1 VSAQVREAVESWL
14 EAVVVGLNLCPFAA
28 PVIRAQGVRIVVGE
42 GETPEDGVQLALE
55 EAVRLLEDVEPSVST
70 TLVALP
76 RGAQDFERFLDIVA
90 TVEEALD
97 EAGAAGVLQVATFHP
112 DYQFEGTEPEDVT
125 NYTNR
130 APVPILHLLREA
142 DVEEAVDSHSD
153 PEGIPERNMAR
164 LEELG
169 VEGVAGLWPSVPD

>member
-1 VSAQVREAVESWL
+1 MSAQVREAVASWL
-14 EAVVVGLNLCPFAA
+14 ETVVIGLNLCPFAA
-28 PVIRAQGVRIVVGE
+28 PVVRGGGARIAVGE
-42 GETPEDGVQLALE
+42 GETAEDGVQLALE
-55 EAVRLLEDVEPSVST
+55 EAVRLLEDVDASVST

-76 RGAQDFERFLDIVA
+76 RGAEDFQRFLDIVA
-90 TVEEALD
+90 TVEEALE

-130 APVPILHLLREA
+130 APVPVLHLLREA

-164 LEELG
+164 LEDLG
-169 VEGVAGLWPSVPD
+169 VEGVQRLWPSVHD

>member
-1 VSAQVREAVESWL
+1 MTWL
-14 EAVVVGLNLCPFAA
+14 ESVVVGLNLCPFAA
-28 PVIRAQGVRIVVGE
+28 PVLRADGVRISVGE
-42 GETPEDGVQLALE
+42 GKTAEDGVQLALE
-55 EAVRLLEDVEPSVST
+55 EAVRLLEDVDPSVST

-76 RGAQDFERFLDIVA
+76 RGAEDFQRFLDIVA
-90 TVEEALD
+90 TVEDALE
-97 EAGAAGVLQVATFHP
+97 EAGAGGVLQVATFHP

-142 DVEEAVDSHSD
+142 DVEEAVDSHPD

-164 LEELG
+164 LDELG
-169 VEGVAGLWPSVPD
+169 LEGVRRLF

>member
-1 VSAQVREAVESWL
+1 MSASVREIVESWL

-55 EAVRLLEDVEPSVST
+55 EAVRLLEDLEPSVST

-153 PEGIPERNMAR
+153 PEGIPERNMDR

-169 VEGVAGLWPSVPD
+169 VEGVARLWSSLGD

>member
-1 VSAQVREAVESWL
+1 MSASVRASVMTWL
-14 EAVVVGLNLCPFAA
+14 ESVVVGLNLCPFAA
-28 PVIRAQGVRIVVGE
+28 PVLRADGVRISVGE
-42 GETPEDGVQLALE
+42 GETAEDGVQLALE
-55 EAVRLLEDVEPSVST
+55 EAVRLLEDVDPSVST

-76 RGAQDFERFLDIVA
+76 RGAEDFERFLDIVA
-90 TVEEALD
+90 TVEDALE
-97 EAGAAGVLQVATFHP
+97 EAGAGGVLQVATFHP

-142 DVEEAVDSHSD
+142 DVEEAVDSHPD

-164 LEELG
+164 LRTLTSEELKRFW
-169 VEGVAGLWPSVPD
+169 L

>member
-1 VSAQVREAVESWL
+1 MSESVHASVMAWL

-28 PVIRAQGVRIVVGE
+28 PVLRADGVRIAVGE
-42 GETPEDGVQLALE
+42 GETAEDGVQLALK
-55 EAVRLLEDVEPSVST
+55 EAVRLLEDMEPSVST

-76 RGAQDFERFLDIVA
+76 RGAEDFELFLDIVA
-90 TVEEALD
+90 TVEDALE

-112 DYQFEGTEPEDVT
+112 DYRFEGTEPEDVT

-142 DVEEAVDSHSD
+142 DVEEAVASHPD

-169 VEGVAGLWPSVPD
+169 LEGVLRLL

>member
-1 VSAQVREAVESWL
+1 MVSESVHVSVMAWL
-14 EAVVVGLNLCPFAA
+14 ESVVVGLNLCPFAA
-28 PVIRAQGVRIVVGE
+28 PVLRADGVRIAVGD
-42 GETPEDGVQLALE
+42 GETAEDGVQLALE
-55 EAVRLLEDVEPSVST
+55 EAVRLLEDVDPSVST

-76 RGAQDFERFLDIVA
+76 RGAEDFERFLDIVA
-90 TVEEALD
+90 TVEEALE
-97 EAGAAGVLQVATFHP
+97 EAGAGGVLQVATFHP

-142 DVEEAVDSHSD
+142 DVEEAVDSHPD

-169 VEGVAGLWPSVPD
+169 LEDVRRLL

>member
-1 VSAQVREAVESWL
+1 MSAAVREAVESWL

-28 PVIRAQGVRIVVGE
+28 PVLRAGGVRIVVGE
-42 GETPEDGVQLALE
+42 GETAEDGVQLALG
-55 EAVRLLEDVEPSVST
+55 EAVRLLEDADSSVST

-76 RGAQDFERFLDIVA
+76 RGAEDFERFLDIVA
-90 TVEEALD
+90 TIEEALE

-112 DYQFEGTEPEDVT
+112 DYQFEGTDPEDVT

-130 APVPILHLLREA
+130 APVPIVHLLREA

-169 VEGVAGLWPSVPD
+169 VEGVQRLWPSVPD